1 MGAFSNFATEATSF
15 SELFPGIKP
24 SLLTLASNFKF
35 PIYRDIVLACG
46 VCSVSRQSCEYI
58 LSSGP
63 GNSIVIVIGGA
74 SESLSARP
82 GIADLTLKKRLGF
95 IRMAIRHQAELVP
108 TFSFGENDLYDQLD
122 NHNGSWVWKAQKTM
136 QKFLGFTLPLFHA
149 RGVFNCKSIAL
160 WN

>member
-1 MGAFSNFATEATSF
+1 MRAFANFATEATSF
-15 SELFPGIKP
+15 SELFPGIQA
-24 SLLTLASNFKF
+24 SLLTLTSNFKI

-63 GNSIVIVIGGA
+63 GRSIVIVIGGA

-95 IRMAIRHQAELVP
+95 IRMAIRHQADLVP

-122 NHNGSWVWKAQKTM
+122 NHSGSWVWKLQKQM

-149 RGVFNCKSIAL
+149 RGVFNCKLGIIL
-160 WN
+160 